1 MGSNI
6 RLENRGAI
14 RAVQLAGDSCL
25 CNQVRGVSL
34 HSAERYQRLVAEDGG
49 IGTEQDNAVRGGF
62 CLRNKQRVE
71 EEVGGT
77 VGLVANGYGAAG
89 NEVCRQKTW
98 YDRKLKANSS
108 GRRWGGSVDA
118 VERAVGVCRLSVW
131 VV

>member
-1 MGSNI
+1 MSACTQPSGTKD
-6 RLENRGAI
+6 G
-14 RAVQLAGDSCL
+14 VQKTAQLIKDRIEC
-25 CNQVRGVSL
+25 VGVSVGE
-34 HSAERYQRLVAEDGG
+34 S
-49 IGTEQDNAVRGGF
+49 
-62 CLRNKQRVE
+62 KQRAG

-98 YDRKLKANSS
+98 YDGTLKASSS